1 MGNLTVAIRGKRVEG
16 GRRKVVADITFSNS
30 YATNGDSFVAADI
43 QAIAEKLGVVNAAG
57 DLSGVEVLDSE
68 AGSDGTT
75 VYLDRANKKL
85 KAFKGAEV
93 ANTTNL
99 SAITVRCE
107 FVGPAVTG

>member
-1 MGNLTVAIRGKRVEG
+1 MGNLVVANLKKRVEG

-43 QAIAEKLGVVNAAG
+43 AAITKALNVDNAAA
-57 DLSGVEVLDSE
+57 DLTGVEVLDSE
-68 AGSDGTT
+68 SGSDGTT

-99 SAITVRCE
+99 SAITIRCE